1 MRRYISMVRALQR
14 SILGRN
20 AGASLRSI
28 SVQRMPRLPRSM
40 ASVSP
45 TGPAPT
51 MTTSESDAACMSAEI
66 SVGARETFPRYPFPR
81 HVGPADF
88 VAPVLPAA
96 LEGEAGASLRD
107 RRDLAVGEIGHFA
120 LAERQALHQQVG
132 VHLHVDGRE
141 DHFAQVAR
149 DAR

>member
-1 MRRYISMVRALQR
+1 
-14 SILGRN
+14 
-20 AGASLRSI
+20 
-28 SVQRMPRLPRSM
+28 M

-51 MTTSESDAACMSAEI
+51 IMTSETDAACMSAEI
-66 SVGARETFPRYPFPR
+66 SGSAREAFPR
-81 HVGPADF
+81 HPLPRHIGPADF

-96 LEGEAGASLRD
+96 LEGEAGTALGD
-107 RRDLAVGEIGHFA
+107 RLDLAVGEIGHFA